1 MWIRL
6 LGQVQLCA
14 GSALVDVGPAQRC
27 LVLAALAAD
36 AGRLTPR
43 EVLIDR
49 VWGKSPPSGAWR
61 TVQTHITHIRTL
73 LDRIGVPGQTVRVRR
88 GGGYVLDVDPDMV
101 DVHRFRRLVAN
112 AARHGPAD
120 ADRTALWRE
129 IMGLWRGEPL
139 AALDGEWVDRTRD
152 AWHGEY
158 RDAVLGWAY
167 AEIRAGDPSTV
178 VGPLTELVSRYP
190 LVEALPA
197 MLMRAHYA
205 AGRRADAL
213 DCYTTTRAR
222 LEEELAEKP
231 GAELQSVYQAVLRR
245 EADLPPPPGVLP
257 AVRAVPAQLPA
268 DVRGFAGR
276 RDHLT
281 RLDAIAATVDRDA
294 GSAAVVI
301 SAIAGTAGV
310 GKTALA
316 VHWAH
321 QAARRFPDGQ
331 LYVNLRG
338 FDPSG
343 AVVEPADAV
352 RGFLDAL
359 AVPPE
364 RIPADRDAQA
374 ALYRTQLA
382 DKRMLVVLDNAR
394 DTAQVRPLLPGA
406 PGCLVLVTSRDR
418 LTSLVAT
425 TGAHVIPLDLLT
437 ADEARDVLTRRL
449 GAHRIADE
457 PEAADALAALC
468 ARLPLALAI
477 VAARAATNP
486 QLSLTD
492 LVANLTEA
500 GTRLDVLADPDPAA
514 DLRAVFSWSYAALT
528 PDAARLFRQLG
539 LHLGADITAEAA
551 ASLAGLAPPL
561 VRPLLAELT
570 GASLVVEHIRGR
582 YTLHDLLRAYAAELV
597 HAQDHPEQRR
607 AATHRILDHY
617 LHTAHTA
624 CRLLS
629 PAREWAT
636 PAPPRPG
643 VTPEVHTD
651 PGRALAWF
659 TTEHAVLLAAIR
671 HAATAGF
678 DAHLWQLAGA
688 LAIYLDRQGH
698 WHDLAAT
705 QEAALAAAQR
715 LADRP
720 AQAHAHYFVG
730 TAHRNLGH
738 FGEARTQ
745 FRRSLDVH
753 EQSGDHAG
761 QATTHIALGLVFAQQ
776 GHHRRA
782 LDHARRALDLY
793 SAIGHRRG
801 QANALN
807 EVGWQHAQLGNQRQA
822 LSYCHQALAL
832 QQELGNRAGEAAAWD
847 SIGYAHHHLG
857 HHVRAITCY
866 QRSLDLSRDVGA
878 RYSESEVLVHL
889 GDTHLAAG
897 DPEAARIAWR
907 QALTILDDLQH
918 PDVGEVHA
926 RLAKLDP

>member
-1 MWIRL
+1 M
-6 LGQVQLCA
+6 
-14 GSALVDVGPAQRC
+14 DVGPAQRC

-43 EVLIDR
+43 EVLVDR
-49 VWGKSPPSGAWR
+49 VWGESPPSGAWR
-61 TVQTHITHIRTL
+61 TVQTHITHIRAL
-73 LDRIGVPGQTVRVRR
+73 LTRLGVPDQTVRVRR

-112 AARHGPAD
+112 MAGYGPAD
-120 ADRTALWRE
+120 ADRTAQWRAV
-129 IMGLWRGEPL
+129 MGLWRGEPL
-139 AALDGEWVDRTRD
+139 ATLDGEWVARTRD
-152 AWHGEY
+152 AWYGEY

-167 AEIRAGDPSTV
+167 AEIRGGDPTAA

-213 DCYTTTRAR
+213 DCYASARAR
-222 LEEELAEKP
+222 LDEELAERP
-231 GAELQSVYQAVLRR
+231 GAELQSVYQAILRR
-245 EADLPPPPGVLP
+245 EPDLPPPPGALP
-257 AVRAVPAQLPA
+257 AGVAVPAQLPA

-276 RDHLT
+276 RAHLAH
-281 RLDAIAATVDRDA
+281 LDAVAATVGPGA
-294 GSAAVVI
+294 AEGGGPAAVVI

-338 FDPSG
+338 FDPGG
-343 AVVEPADAV
+343 AVMDPADAV

-364 RIPADRDAQA
+364 RIPVGRDAQA

-394 DTAQVRPLLPGA
+394 DAAQVRPLLPGA

-418 LTSLVAT
+418 LTSLVAS
-425 TGAHVIPLDLLT
+425 TGAHALPLDLLT
-437 ADEARDVLTRRL
+437 SDEARDVLVRRL
-449 GAHRIADE
+449 GAHRVTDE
-457 PEAADALAALC
+457 PEAADSLAALC

-486 QLSLTD
+486 QLSLGD
-492 LVANLTEA
+492 LVAELAEA
-500 GTRLDVLADPDPAA
+500 GTRLDVLADPDPAT

-528 PDAARLFRQLG
+528 PAAARLFRQLG
-539 LHLGADITAEAA
+539 LHPGADVTAEAA

-570 GASLVVEHIRGR
+570 GASLIAEHVRGR
-582 YTLHDLLRAYAAELV
+582 YTLHDLLRAYAAELF
-597 HAQDHPEQRR
+597 HARDRPEQRH

-624 CRLLS
+624 GRLLS
-629 PAREWAT
+629 PTREWVT
-636 PAPPRPG
+636 PPPPQPG
-643 VTPEVHTD
+643 VTPEVLAD
-651 PGRALAWF
+651 PGQAMAWL
-659 TTEHAVLLAAIR
+659 TAEHAVLLAAIR
-671 HAATAGF
+671 HAAMTGF
-678 DAHLWQLAGA
+678 DAHVWQLAGA

-715 LADRP
+715 AKDRP
-720 AQAHAHYFVG
+720 AQAQAHQFIG
-730 TAHRNLGH
+730 TARRNLGDL
-738 FGEARTQ
+738 GEAQTQ
-745 FRRSLDVH
+745 LMRSLNLH
-753 EQSGDHAG
+753 EQLGDHAG
-761 QATTHIALGLVFAQQ
+761 QASDHIILGLMFAQQ
-776 GHHRRA
+776 GRHRQA
-782 LDHARRALDLY
+782 LDHARQALDLY
-793 SAIGHRRG
+793 RAIGHRSG

-807 EVGWQHAQLGNQRQA
+807 EIGWQHALLGNQRQA
-822 LSYCHQALAL
+822 LRYCHQALG
-832 QQELGNRAGEAAAWD
+832 QQQQLGNRAGEAAAWD
-847 SIGYAHHHLG
+847 SIGYAHHQLG
-857 HHVRAITCY
+857 HHHQAITCY
-866 QRSLDLSRDVGA
+866 RHALELNRDVGA
-878 RYSESEVLVHL
+878 RYSLTEVLVHL
-889 GDTHLAAG
+889 GDAHLAAG
-897 DPEAARIAWR
+897 DPEAARIAWQ
-907 QALTILDDLQH
+907 QALAILDDLQH
-918 PDVGEVHA
+918 PDAEEVHA
-926 RLAKLDP
+926 KLEALDRRHP

>member
-1 MWIRL
+1 M
-6 LGQVQLCA
+6 
-14 GSALVDVGPAQRC
+14 
-27 LVLAALAAD
+27 
-36 AGRLTPR
+36 
-43 EVLIDR
+43 
-49 VWGKSPPSGAWR
+49 
-61 TVQTHITHIRTL
+61 
-73 LDRIGVPGQTVRVRR
+73 LDI
-88 GGGYVLDVDPDMV
+88 DPDMV

-112 AARHGPAD
+112 VATYGPAD

-129 IMGLWRGEPL
+129 IMGMWRGEPL

-152 AWHGEY
+152 AWYGEY

-167 AEIRAGDPSTV
+167 AEIRAGDPTMA
-178 VGPLTELVSRYP
+178 VGPLTDLVSRYP

-205 AGRRADAL
+205 AGRRTDAL
-213 DCYTTTRAR
+213 DCYATARAR
-222 LEEELAEKP
+222 LDEELAERP
-231 GAELQSVYQAVLRR
+231 GAELQSVYQAILRR
-245 EADLPPPPGVLP
+245 EPDLPPPPGVLP
-257 AVRAVPAQLPA
+257 AGAPVPAQLPA

-281 RLDAIAATVDRDA
+281 RLDAIAATVSGDA
-294 GSAAVVI
+294 AEGGGPAAVVI

-321 QAARRFPDGQ
+321 RAARRFPDGQ

-343 AVVEPADAV
+343 AVVDPADAV

-364 RIPADRDAQA
+364 RIPADREAQA

-418 LTSLVAT
+418 LTSLVVT
-425 TGAHVIPLDLLT
+425 TGAHAIPLDLLT
-437 ADEARDVLTRRL
+437 PDESRDVLTRRL
-449 GAHRIADE
+449 GAHRITDE
-457 PEAADALAALC
+457 PEAADALAGLC

-486 QLSLTD
+486 QFSLSD
-492 LVANLTEA
+492 LVAELTEA
-500 GTRLDVLADPDPAA
+500 GTRLDVLADTDPAT
-514 DLRAVFSWSYAALT
+514 DIRAVFSWSYAALT
-528 PDAARLFRQLG
+528 PAAARLFRQLG
-539 LHLGADITAEAA
+539 LHPGADITAEAA

-561 VRPLLAELT
+561 VPPLLAELT
-570 GASLVVEHIRGR
+570 RASLIAEHVRGR

-597 HAQDHPEQRR
+597 QARDHPGRR
-607 AATHRILDHY
+607 HAALHRILDHY

-629 PAREWAT
+629 PAREWVT
-636 PAPPRPG
+636 PPPPRPG
-643 VTPEVHTD
+643 VTPEVLTD
-651 PGRALAWF
+651 PGQAMAWL

-671 HAATAGF
+671 HAATNGF
-678 DAHLWQLAGA
+678 DAHIWQLAGA

-720 AQAHAHYFVG
+720 AQAQAHHFVG
-730 TAHRNLGH
+730 TAHQNLGH
-738 FGEARTQ
+738 FGEADTQ
-745 FRRSLDVH
+745 LRRSLHVR
-753 EQSGDHAG
+753 EQLGDHAG
-761 QATTHIALGLVFAQQ
+761 QASTHIALGLMFAQQ
-776 GHHRRA
+776 GQHRRA
-782 LDHARRALDLY
+782 LDHARQALDLY
-793 SAIGHRRG
+793 QAVGHRRG

-807 EVGWQHAQLGNQRQA
+807 EVGWQHAQLGNHRQA
-822 LSYCHQALAL
+822 LRYCHQALAL

-857 HHVRAITCY
+857 QHAQAITCY
-866 QRSLDLSRDVGA
+866 QHSLDLSRDVGA
-878 RYSESEVLVHL
+878 RYSETEVLVHL

-897 DPEAARIAWR
+897 DPEAARIVWQ

-918 PDVGEVHA
+918 PDAGEVHA
-926 RLAKLDP
+926 KIEKLGRLHP